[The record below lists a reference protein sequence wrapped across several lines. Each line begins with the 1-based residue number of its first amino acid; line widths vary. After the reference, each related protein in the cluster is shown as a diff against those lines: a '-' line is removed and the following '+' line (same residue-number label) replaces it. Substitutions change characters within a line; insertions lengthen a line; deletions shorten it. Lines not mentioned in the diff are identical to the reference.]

1 MEKSEAKKSK
11 LSPLMWSLI
20 QLLAIFIAQFVAMWM
35 VGKVFPDVA
44 CSAFADSSCKPQPTT
59 EGLLLHALLPLVF
72 IPFALM
78 KFKQIVMYAGA
89 LMPIKK
95 LMVLMVSA
103 IMLIIMVWQLFAAL
117 GALLGRWF
125 G

>member
-11 LSPLMWSLI
+11 LSPLMWSFI
-20 QLLAIFIAQFVAMWM
+20 QLLAIFVAQFAVMWL
-35 VGKVFPDVA
+35 VGRVFPDIA
-44 CSAFADSSCKPQPTT
+44 CSAYADPSCKPQPTT

-89 LMPIKK
+89 LVPVKK
-95 LMVLMVSA
+95 LMVIFISVS
-103 IMLIIMVWQLFAAL
+103 ILIIMTWQLFAAL